1 MWPIKNFE
9 KYFIAHQYLPKIF
22 HDPHKN
28 PPGPFFYIFNVWSF
42 FEKWKQI
49 IDNKGYGAAILMDLS
64 RVFDTTNHELLIA
77 KLHAYDFT
85 RESPLI
91 TLSYISD
98 RCQHELIFLPALGQ
112 N

>member
-1 MWPIKNFE
+1 
-9 KYFIAHQYLPKIF
+9 
-22 HDPHKN
+22 
-28 PPGPFFYIFNVWSF
+28 
-42 FEKWKQI
+42 
-49 IDNKGYGAAILMDLS
+49 MDLS